1 VAEKPEDAV
10 SKLKTVRFLNGKENK
25 SQNSLKWNKATWSSE
40 LKLEGDDCK
49 EEEEEKVV
57 PQPISE

>member
-25 SQNSLKWNKATWSSE
+25 SQNSLKWNKAT
-40 LKLEGDDCK
+40 
-49 EEEEEKVV
+49 
-57 PQPISE
+57 